1 MVHHSTHLKGL
12 AKRTNVRTATIIYPA
27 KHRKWVA
34 CPQRSNTQG
43 KEGHVEGVCG
53 YFLPQR
59 INTGCFK
66 LTKSSS
72 QLLLPHLKLTD
83 KLQMERNPG
92 NKGHYH

>member
-1 MVHHSTHLKGL
+1 MHVSSQAQKMGSMPTKV
-12 AKRTNVRTATIIYPA
+12 KY
-27 KHRKWVA
+27 
-34 CPQRSNTQG
+34 SG

-92 NKGHYH
+92 NKGH